1 MSEILFI
8 LGLPGSGKSAIAR
21 HIGRYV
27 RNQGRGI
34 KRFNDYR
41 ILHEMFR
48 QDAEKKQFKSAE
60 PEGFDVIDE
69 NVFDKALHE
78 LEWKVKEYLSSS
90 KATPRKIIIIEF
102 ARNNYRRAFEQFSS
116 GFLQSACFLYLDV
129 EVEVCKQRIRTRAEK
144 PKYKDDYPV
153 SEYIFE
159 TYYYGDDGEHISWYL
174 ENNHKIEQHRVL
186 ALDNN
191 GTLKSVGKRV
201 NSFIDAIMSAEVALN
216 KNR

>member
-27 RNQGRGI
+27 RNKGRGI

-41 ILHEMFR
+41 ILHEMFD
-48 QDAEKKQFKSAE
+48 QDTEQKQFKSAE
-60 PEGFDVIDE
+60 PGGFDVIDE
-69 NVFDKALHE
+69 NAFDKALHE
-78 LEWKVKEYLSSS
+78 LERKVKKCLSSN
-90 KATPRKIIIIEF
+90 ATSRKIVIIEF

-116 GFLQSACFLYLDV
+116 GFLESSCFLYLDV
-129 EVEVCKQRIRTRAEK
+129 EVEVCKQRIRDRVAK
-144 PKYKDDYPV
+144 PRHKDDYPV

-159 TYYYGDDGEHISWYL
+159 TYYYGDDGEHISLYL

-186 ALDNN
+186 AIDNN
-191 GTLKSVGKRV
+191 GPLKSVGKRV
-201 NSFIDAIMSAEVALN
+201 NSFIDAIMTAEVALN